1 MGGELATGLRTDIA
15 PRDSAMAALTDH
27 QAKLFARELLRRHP
41 NGDTGRIGTALLDA
55 QVDLN
60 PHQVDAAL
68 FAFQSPLSKGV
79 ILADEVGL
87 GKTIEAGLVLT
98 QRWAEGRRRALVIA
112 PASLRKQWVQ
122 ELADKFFLPAVI
134 LETKSFN
141 AAVRAGVR
149 NPFDPG
155 GADSAVVVCSY
166 QFAARKAEELSAV
179 RWDLAILD
187 EAHRLRNVY
196 KPGAK
201 IATAIRTALSTTPKL
216 LLTAT
221 PLQNSLM
228 ELYGLVSIIDEHHF
242 GDAKSFRAQYGR
254 LVEGG
259 RFDDLQARLEPVCHR
274 TLRRQVVE
282 YVSYTNRVPI
292 TQEFWPSAEEQIL
305 YDRVSDYLRRP
316 ELQALP
322 ASQRTLMVLVMRK
335 LLASSTFA
343 IAGALD
349 SLGRKLQGLLR
360 DDDRAKAKLAT
371 KLDEAFDGD
380 YEELPELA
388 DEWGSD
394 DAEEV
399 VDEAPQPLSDENRA
413 GIGLEIAELSGF
425 RDLAVSITE
434 NAKGLAL
441 LTALQTGFA
450 RAAELGAEDK
460 VVIFTESRRTQ
471 DYLIRLLSRSGYA
484 DQIVLFNGTNSDAES
499 KDTYRRWKER
509 YEGSDQVSGSP
520 SADMRAALVE
530 RFRTEAKIMIATEAA
545 AEGINLQ
552 FCSAVVN
559 YDLPW
564 NPQRIEQRIG
574 RCHRYGQQHDVVVI
588 NFLNRANAA
597 DQRVFEL
604 LDEKFR
610 LFSGVFGA
618 SDEVLGAIESGVD
631 FERRIMSIYQDCRTT
646 EAINAEFHQLRLEL
660 DDQIT
665 ETMGDTRR
673 KLLEHFDAEVHD
685 RLRVS
690 LAESTE
696 FIDKATE
703 QLWRVTAHVL
713 ERHAS
718 VDAATRSFELAAPP
732 PFAPDVEPGRY
743 RLTRDGDDHTHRYRS
758 QHPLAVAVL
767 HRAAGLEVRDAT
779 LLFNYSGWP
788 IRSESVAPLVG
799 MSGVAMVD
807 HLRLA
812 GAEEAEDH
820 LLISAVADDGTPLD
834 PEQCRRLFDVPAH
847 VQPEEP
853 FSVPD
858 VLSDLAGRRLA
869 AVLHEIS
876 TRQGTWFEQEMDKLD
891 RWAEDKRAG
900 LKAELREHDDTLK
913 ALKRDAR
920 QAASLPDKL
929 AIQKKIKQVESAR
942 DEAWRAYDAGAR
954 TIESSKETLIDDVET
969 RLAVEQS
976 VDRIIT
982 IRFTIT

>member
-1 MGGELATGLRTDIA
+1 MTG
-15 PRDSAMAALTDH
+15 LTDH
-27 QAKLFARELLRRHP
+27 QAKLFALELLRRHP

-87 GKTIEAGLVLT
+87 GKTIEAGLVAT
-98 QRWAEGRRRALVIA
+98 QRWAEGRRRILVVA

-122 ELADKFFLPAVI
+122 ELAEKFFLPSII
-134 LETKSFN
+134 LETKNFN
-141 AAVRAGVR
+141 AAVKAGAH
-149 NPFDPG
+149 NPFDRPT
-155 GADSAVVVCSY
+155 DEPAVVVCSY
-166 QFAARKAEELSAV
+166 QFAARRADELASV
-179 RWDLAILD
+179 RWDLAVLD

-201 IATAIRTALSTTPKL
+201 IASAIRTALATTPKL

-242 GDAKSFRAQYGR
+242 GDAKSFRAQYSR
-254 LVEGG
+254 LVDIG

-292 TQEFWPSAEEQIL
+292 TQEFWPTEAEQIL
-305 YDRVSDYLRRP
+305 YDLVSEYLRRP
-316 ELQALP
+316 GLAALP

-349 SLGRKLQGLLR
+349 SLARKLQGRLR
-360 DDDRAKAKLAT
+360 SDDAARARLNEQ
-371 KLDEAFDGD
+371 LDDALSEDF
-380 YEELPELA
+380 EELPELA
-388 DEWGSD
+388 DEWGEEVDEDEELQPLTD
-394 DAEEV
+394 DERGAIAEEI
-399 VDEAPQPLSDENRA
+399 DEL
-413 GIGLEIAELSGF
+413 GGF

-471 DYLIRLLSRSGYA
+471 DYLVRLLSRSGYL

-499 KDTYRRWKER
+499 RETYKRWKECHQ
-509 YEGSDQVSGSP
+509 GSDQVSGSP
-520 SADMRAALVE
+520 TADMRAALVD
-530 RFRTEAKIMIATEAA
+530 RFRSEAKIMIATEAA

-588 NFLNRANAA
+588 NFLNRSNAA

-646 EAINAEFHQLRLEL
+646 ETINAEFNQLRLEL
-660 DDQIT
+660 DEQIT

-690 LAESTE
+690 LAESTD

-703 QLWRVTAHVL
+703 QLWRLTAHVL
-713 ERHAS
+713 DGLANIDNAS
-718 VDAATRSFELAAPP
+718 RSFELTEPP
-732 PFAPDVEPGRY
+732 PFALDVEPGSY
-743 RLTRDGDDHTHRYRS
+743 RLARDDDGRSHRYRP

-767 HRAAGLEVRDAT
+767 DKAAKLEAAPAELIFDYSSWPVRSQAV
-779 LLFNYSGWP
+779 
-788 IRSESVAPLVG
+788 ESLVG
-799 MSGVAMVD
+799 ASGVLVVD
-807 HLRLA
+807 HLCLR
-812 GAEEAEDH
+812 GTDAEDH
-820 LLISAVADDGTPLD
+820 LILTAVADDGTPLD
-834 PEQCRRLFDVPAH
+834 QEQTRRLLDVPARICATGP
-847 VQPEEP
+847 VELT
-853 FSVPD
+853 SK
-858 VLSDLAGRRLA
+858 VLETAERRLGS
-869 AVLHEIS
+869 VLEVIS
-876 TRQGTWFEQEMDKLD
+876 ARQGTWFEEEMDKLD
-891 RWAEDKRAG
+891 RWAEDKRTG
-900 LKAELREHDDTLK
+900 LKADLREHDETLK

-942 DEAWRAYDAGAR
+942 DDAWRAYDTEAR
-954 TIESSKETLIDDVET
+954 TIEVAKEALIDDVEA
-969 RLAVEQS
+969 RLAVDQS
-976 VDRIIT
+976 VDRILS
-982 IRFTIT
+982 IRFTVR